1 VEKIRMMNTKTF
13 AIASV
18 LAASLATAAHAQT
31 LTVTKTNTGGDFVFN
46 VSVSPSAPT
55 NQITFDF
62 NGGVSYV
69 SDSGSPF
76 GDPQVQSTTT
86 NDSYFLLFGGSGP
99 VTFGSETFTFRPTA
113 NSTATTYN
121 VVASGPNY
129 AQTAFGTLSAAPEPG
144 SLPVLLLG
152 IAGLAGL
159 ALSGAAKR
167 RRATF
172 PAL

>member
-1 VEKIRMMNTKTF
+1 MNTKSL

-31 LTVTKTNTGGDFVFN
+31 LNVTRTTTGGNYVFN
-46 VSVSPSAPT
+46 VSVSPAAAT

-62 NGGVSYV
+62 NGGVNYI

-76 GDPQVQSTTT
+76 GDPQVQSTAST
-86 NDSYFLLFGGSGP
+86 DSFFLLFGASGP

-113 NSTATTYN
+113 GSTATTYN

-129 AQTAFGTLSAAPEPG
+129 AQTAFGTLNPAPEPG
-144 SLPVLLLG
+144 SPAALLIGTGGLG
-152 IAGLAGL
+152 CL
-159 ALSGAAKR
+159 ALSVAAKR
-167 RRATF
+167 RRATA
-172 PAL
+172 PAF